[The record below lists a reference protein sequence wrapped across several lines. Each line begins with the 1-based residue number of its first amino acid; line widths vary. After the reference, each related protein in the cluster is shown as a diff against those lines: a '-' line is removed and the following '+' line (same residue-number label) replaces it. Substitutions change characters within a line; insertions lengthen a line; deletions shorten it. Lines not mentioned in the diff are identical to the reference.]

1 MPGFLKQAI
10 LPVILLSCAGITGCN
25 AQAGD
30 TGSTSAQTDAVQEAA
45 VSEAGLQLTT
55 LTIASDSKQHGFTV
69 EVANTAEEQ
78 ARGLMFRKELAPD
91 KGMLFPFARE
101 RMASFWMKNTI
112 IPLDIIFIRSDGS
125 IESIAANTT
134 PYSLDSVESSE
145 PVAAVLELAGGRAA
159 ELAIKPGDMVEWP
172 Q

>member
-1 MPGFLKQAI
+1 MTGFSKQAI
-10 LPVILLSCAGITGCN
+10 LPVILLSCVGITGCN

-30 TGSTSAQTDAVQEAA
+30 TANTGAQTDAVQDAA
-45 VSEAGLQLTT
+45 VSEVGLQLTT
-55 LTIASDSKQHGFTV
+55 LTIASANKQHSFTV

-91 KGMLFPFARE
+91 KGMLFPFAQE

-112 IPLDIIFIRSDGS
+112 IPLDIIFIRGDGS

-134 PYSLDSVESSE
+134 PYSLDSVESGE
-145 PVAAVLELAGGRAA
+145 PVVAVLELAGGRAA